1 MYTNADQLNEGKKTE
16 LKEII
21 RQSKALIIAVCEMK
35 PKKPTNR
42 TKEDYVI
49 ADFTLYD
56 VNLLKNNGRGIAVYI
71 HQSISHR
78 VTEIDHATQFEEAC
92 VLEIQLEERN
102 KLVFGCFYR
111 SPTESERSTENLQ
124 SLTSLIKTLSGN
136 KKYTH
141 KCFVG
146 DFNFKDI
153 EWPSMSTHK
162 DEESKELKFIEA
174 IHDTFLYQHVRF
186 PTRCRGTDQ
195 PSTIDLIFTDEENQI
210 GNLNHLP
217 PLGKSDH
224 CILSFEFI
232 CEFDEPKALPK
243 YQYHK
248 ADYRSMVTDLE
259 DSNWKHNFLAN
270 NTADVS
276 ELWDMF

>member
-153 EWPSMSTHK
+153 EWPSM
-162 DEESKELKFIEA
+162 
-174 IHDTFLYQHVRF
+174 
-186 PTRCRGTDQ
+186 
-195 PSTIDLIFTDEENQI
+195 
-210 GNLNHLP
+210 
-217 PLGKSDH
+217 
-224 CILSFEFI
+224 
-232 CEFDEPKALPK
+232 
-243 YQYHK
+243 
-248 ADYRSMVTDLE
+248 
-259 DSNWKHNFLAN
+259 
-270 NTADVS
+270 
-276 ELWDMF
+276 